1 MSEYRRLFTSE
12 SVTEGHPDKVADQ
25 ISDAVLDALIKDDPY
40 SRVAVE
46 TFAITGQIHIA
57 GEVTTKTYIDIP
69 RIVRETIA
77 DIGYTKS
84 AVGFDAETCGVSVS
98 IDEQSPDIAMGVDKS
113 LEAKGGKDDQFE
125 QTGAGDQ
132 GMMFGYACR
141 ETAAELMP
149 LPIVLAHGLTRH
161 LAAVRKNGDIPYLR
175 PDGKSQV
182 TVEYDGDRPV
192 RVEAVV
198 LSTQHDPDI
207 ALEVIRNEVTDKIIR
222 HVIPGAMFDAKT
234 RIYVNPTGRFVIGGP
249 KGDAGLTGR
258 KIIADT
264 YGGMARHGGGA
275 FSGKD
280 PTKVDRSAA
289 YAARWAAK
297 NVVAAG
303 LADRCE
309 LQVAYAIG
317 VAEPVSVLVETFGTA
332 KIAEEL
338 IAKAV
343 TQVFDLRPA
352 AIIHYLNL
360 RRPIYRQTAA
370 YGHFGRP
377 ELDLPWERLDKVDA
391 LRSATGFTGEALRV
405 PNFAQ

>member
-1 MSEYRRLFTSE
+1 MAAYRRLFTSE

-25 ISDAVLDALIKDDPY
+25 ISDAVLDAILKDDPQG
-40 SRVAVE
+40 RVACE

-57 GEVTTKTYIDIP
+57 GEITTTTYIDIP
-69 RIVRETIA
+69 RIVRQVIT

-84 AVGFDAETCGVSVS
+84 AVGFDADTCGVSVS
-98 IDEQSPDIAMGVDKS
+98 VDEQSPDIAMGVDKS
-113 LEAKGGKDDQFE
+113 LEAKTGERPDDLWDRI
-125 QTGAGDQ
+125 GAGDQ

-141 ETAAELMP
+141 ETEELMP
-149 LPIVLAHGLTRH
+149 LPIVLAHNLTRH

-182 TVEYDGDRPV
+182 TVEYEGDKPV
-192 RVEAVV
+192 RVDAVV
-198 LSTQHDPDI
+198 ISTQHDPDI
-207 ALEVIRNEVTDKIIR
+207 PLETIRSEITEKVIN
-222 HVIPGAMFDAKT
+222 HVIPASLRDAKT
-234 RIYVNPTGRFVIGGP
+234 RVYVNPTGRFVIGGP

-289 YAARWAAK
+289 YAARHVAK

-309 LQVAYAIG
+309 VQVAYAIG
-317 VAEPVSVLVETFGTA
+317 VAHPMSVLVETFGTG
-332 KIAEEL
+332 KLPEDQIAE
-338 IAKAV
+338 IVKKN
-343 TQVFDLRPA
+343 FDLRPA
-352 AIIHYLNL
+352 AIIHNLDL

-377 ELDLPWERLDKVDA
+377 DLDLPWERLDKV
-391 LRSATGFTGEALRV
+391 EALRAAANLDLKV
-405 PNFAQ
+405 PDFAKQ

>member
-1 MSEYRRLFTSE
+1 MAYRRLFTSE

-25 ISDAVLDALIKDDPY
+25 ISDAVLDALLKEDPH

-57 GEVTTKTYIDIP
+57 GEVSTKTYVDIP
-69 RIVRETIA
+69 RIVRETIKE
-77 DIGYTKS
+77 IGYDRS
-84 AVGFDAETCGVSVS
+84 AVGFDYETCGVSVS
-98 IDEQSPDIAMGVDKS
+98 IDEQSPDIAMGVDRS
-113 LEAKGGKDDQFE
+113 LEAKGGENDPFE
-125 QTGAGDQ
+125 LTGAGDQ

-141 ETAAELMP
+141 ETAELMP
-149 LPIVLAHGLTRH
+149 LPIVLAHNLTRH
-161 LAAVRKNGDIPYLR
+161 LAAMRKNGTIPYLR

-182 TVEYDGDRPV
+182 TVEYDGNTPV
-192 RVEAVV
+192 AVDAVV
-198 LSTQHDPDI
+198 ISTQHDPDI
-207 ALEVIRNEVTDKIIR
+207 ALDVIRREIADKVIA
-222 HVIPGAMFDAKT
+222 HVIPSNLRSEST
-234 RIYVNPTGRFVIGGP
+234 RVFVNPTGRFVIGGP

-289 YAARWAAK
+289 YAARWVAK
-297 NVVAAG
+297 NIVAAG
-303 LADRCE
+303 LAERCE

-317 VAEPVSVLVETFGTA
+317 VARPMSVLVETFGTA
-332 KIAEEL
+332 AISEER

-343 TQVFDLRPA
+343 GEVFDLRPA
-352 AIIHYLNL
+352 AIIHHLDL
-360 RRPIYRQTAA
+360 LRPIYRQTAA

-377 ELDLPWERLDKVDA
+377 ELDLPWERLDRVEA
-391 LRSATGFTGEALRV
+391 LRTATGFTGEALRV
-405 PNFAQ
+405 PNFAR

>member
-1 MSEYRRLFTSE
+1 MAYKRFFTSE
-12 SVTEGHPDKVADQ
+12 SVTEGHPDKVADA
-25 ISDAVLDALIKDDPY
+25 ISDAVLDALLKEDPQ
-40 SRVAVE
+40 SRVAIE
-46 TFAITGQIHIA
+46 TFAITGQIHLA

-69 RIVRETIA
+69 RIVRETIRE
-77 DIGYTKS
+77 IGYTKS
-84 AVGFDAETCGVSVS
+84 AVGFDAETCGVSIS

-113 LEAKGGKDDQFE
+113 LEAKGGEDDEFE
-125 QTGAGDQ
+125 LTGAGDQ

-141 ETAAELMP
+141 ETVELMP
-149 LPIVLAHGLTRH
+149 LPIVLAHNLTRQ

-182 TVEYDGDRPV
+182 TVEYDGDKPV

-198 LSTQHDPDI
+198 ISTQHDPDI
-207 ALEVIRNEVTDKIIR
+207 PLEMIRNEVTSKVID
-222 HVIPGAMFDAKT
+222 HVIPAAMRDRNT

-289 YAARWAAK
+289 YAARWVAK

-309 LQVAYAIG
+309 VQVAYAIG
-317 VAEPVSVLVETFGTA
+317 VARPMNVFVETFGTA
-332 KIAEEL
+332 KIEEES

-343 TQVFDLRPA
+343 LAVFDLRPA
-352 AIIHYLNL
+352 AIIHHLNL
-360 RRPIYRQTAA
+360 RRPIYKQIAS

-377 ELDLPWERLDKVDA
+377 DLDLPWERLDRVEA
-391 LRSATGFTGEALRV
+391 LRKAAAFTGEALRV
-405 PNFAQ
+405 PNFAN